1 MLNKKKELDM
11 DRLDMLMDK
20 YDSPEGLVNLIVDHD
35 RLTAKEFW
43 QVFRY
48 VYEDLDNVHFLTE
61 LSAARRVIDNKYN
74 LASAS
79 MEKDEQKELF
89 RMQHE
94 STKCTIYRGTL
105 GKYNIG
111 YSWTLNK
118 GRATWFATRFA
129 RVYNKTPMLHEV
141 QVPTKT
147 IKAYWGLRE
156 QEIFIPPSIL
166 LKNKQDILLTKCG

>member
-89 RMQHE
+89 RMQ
-94 STKCTIYRGTL
+94 
-105 GKYNIG
+105 
-111 YSWTLNK
+111 
-118 GRATWFATRFA
+118 
-129 RVYNKTPMLHEV
+129 
-141 QVPTKT
+141 
-147 IKAYWGLRE
+147 
-156 QEIFIPPSIL
+156 
-166 LKNKQDILLTKCG
+166 